1 MVPVQKIHFLIVGN
15 SHEHIFKILQEYQPD
30 QIYLISSPEIKESTS
45 RLKQQLEDQKISVE
59 IIWVNPFQSDSLE
72 KITTLL
78 VNTGKQLLHQNPET
92 KLFIGF
98 TGGTNIMAIAAGYS
112 ALLLHAEGHYVLKDQ
127 NQIVPISPDH
137 IINSIQNQLQF

>member
-1 MVPVQKIHFLIVGN
+1 MVPAQNIHFLIVGN
-15 SHEHIFKILQEYQPD
+15 SHEHIFKILQEYHPD

-45 RLKQQLEDQKISVE
+45 GLKQQLEDQNIPVE

-78 VNTGKQLLHQNPET
+78 VNTGKQILQQNPET

-112 ALLLHAEGHYVLKDQ
+112 ALLLHAEGHYVLKEQ